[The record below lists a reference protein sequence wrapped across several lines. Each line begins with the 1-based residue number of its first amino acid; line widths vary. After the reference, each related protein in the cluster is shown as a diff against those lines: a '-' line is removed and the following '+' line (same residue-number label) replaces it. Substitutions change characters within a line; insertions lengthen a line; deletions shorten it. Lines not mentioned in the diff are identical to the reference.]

1 MENYENNQ
9 IEEIQTEEVYVTNGV
24 IKATDWIALIGA
36 GLLATG
42 GIMSVMNNIKRKR
55 ILKEQADFRARI
67 LKNIMIDESITDEQR
82 EKAIETFNKMFDE

>member
-9 IEEIQTEEVYVTNGV
+9 IEEIQTEDVYVTNGV
-24 IKATDWIALIGA
+24 IKAADWIALIGA

>member
-9 IEEIQTEEVYVTNGV
+9 IQEVQTEEVYVTNGV

-42 GIMSVMNNIKRKR
+42 GIMSVMNNMKRKK
-55 ILKEQADFRARI
+55 ILKEQEDFKARI
-67 LKNIMIDESITDEQR
+67 LKSIMTDESLTDEQR
-82 EKAIETFNKMFDE
+82 ENAIKAFNKSFDE